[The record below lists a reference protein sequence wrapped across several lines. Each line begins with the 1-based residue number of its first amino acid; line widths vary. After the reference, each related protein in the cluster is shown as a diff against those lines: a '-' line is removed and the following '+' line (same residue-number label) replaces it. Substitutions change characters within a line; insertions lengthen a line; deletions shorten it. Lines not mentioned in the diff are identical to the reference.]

1 MPRNTVVVV
10 GGGAAGMLAAGRAAE
25 AGAQVILL
33 EKNKALG
40 RKINISGKGRCN
52 VTNAG
57 EIRDFIE
64 NYPGGGQFLY
74 SALSKLSNRDL
85 MKLLEQYGV
94 ELKTERG
101 GRVFPVSDTAGDIV
115 GALEKYMN
123 KYGVEVRKEEEV
135 LGLLIEDQE
144 VRGVK
149 TAKGEVIASRVIV
162 TTGGKSYPG
171 TGSTGDGYKWAEEAG
186 HMVVPLKPALVPLNI
201 REEWVKGL
209 QGLTLKNVEAAVL
222 DGERVL
228 QSEFGEM
235 LFAHFGV
242 TGPIILTLSRAV
254 VNANKAPGRLQ
265 LRLNLKSALDEET
278 LDKRL
283 QRDFQKNQ
291 KKQLKNALDEL
302 LPKRLTACV
311 ITLSGIDPEKFVHQI
326 TREDRRELLHVLT
339 GMTMTIE
346 GPRSL
351 TEAIVTV
358 GGVSLKEIN
367 PRTMESKL
375 VRGLYF
381 AGEVLDIDGYTG
393 GYNLQAAFST
403 GFVAGES
410 AAKD

>member
-1 MPRNTVVVV
+1 MSRNKVIVV

-25 AGAQVILL
+25 AGAQAILL

-74 SALSKLSNRDL
+74 SALSKLSNTDL

-115 GALEKYMN
+115 GALEKYMA
-123 KYGVEVRKEEEV
+123 KYGVEVRREEEV
-135 LGLLIEDQE
+135 LGLIIADDA
-144 VRGVK
+144 VHGVK
-149 TAKGEVIASRVIV
+149 TAKGEIQADRVIV

-171 TGSTGDGYKWAEEAG
+171 TGSTGDGYKWAETAG
-186 HMVVPLKPALVPLNI
+186 HTIVPLKPALVPLNI
-201 REEWVKGL
+201 REEWVKEL
-209 QGLTLKNVEAAVL
+209 QGLTLKNVEASVL
-222 DGERVL
+222 EGEKVL

-242 TGPIILTLSRAV
+242 TGPIILTLSRTV
-254 VNANKAPGRLQ
+254 VNKSKTPGSLK
-265 LRLNLKSALDEET
+265 LRLNLKPALDEET

-302 LPKRLTACV
+302 LPKRLTVAV
-311 ITLSGIDPEKFVHQI
+311 IAYSGIDPEKFVHQI
-326 TREDRRELLHVLT
+326 TKEERRELLQALA

-410 AAKD
+410 AAKE